1 MLDHTSGRG
10 NYSISCPAGR
20 IAEVERTEKH
30 LKRSSYLIKVEG
42 TVNIPIALESLVLAG
57 TYTGM
62 EANMLMDSLV

>member
-1 MLDHTSGRG
+1 M
-10 NYSISCPAGR
+10 
-20 IAEVERTEKH
+20 
-30 LKRSSYLIKVEG
+30 KRSSYLIKVEG